1 MVTEINL
8 KDRWGWFNIETD
20 DWCLHNYKLVRKD
33 KVMSRKWSY
42 KERKIVNEVEEVES
56 TYYEWETETGFAFR
70 YTQFPIVLNEY
81 VKLGVISVNQ
91 CLEALKEFEVPNL
104 PEIPRSLGEMTMRDD
119 QMEVLNKLMTK
130 RFGLCHVCTGF
141 GKTEMIAFMCYFY
154 TKVMNWNVLVTSP
167 NAKVLD
173 EIVNRVNSRLGIQ
186 IGVNYPNDSGVLA
199 INAASVSK
207 QKYNHHNYSDYL
219 STIKVV
225 LADEAEACL
234 SPTHHQIYDYC
245 KNRECMYGFS
255 ATPDCYCGKLDVHN
269 GVTEAS
275 FRSKHLL
282 NTFGGSLVNIVPEGF
297 DIDIIDVN
305 VDWWESKSEELRKL
319 KDKFDQEKDPS
330 ILPVNFRTMVDNDI
344 FMQPEFAKL
353 LGKLSEKYTNLL
365 VTINRTEIID
375 YWVDQLPEYKIIEVS
390 GRGYRLRYQGE
401 IKNISI
407 DDLKSMYTEV
417 SLILGSK
424 SLMRGVDLPELVN
437 SVQLSGKSA
446 GTTIQSVGRTAR
458 KKRMRILFIN
468 PDRPIFGYMSQNAER
483 KKLIRMQ
490 YPSELNSIKY
500 LEDNSYRFNIN

>member
-20 DWCLHNYKLVRKD
+20 DWCLHQYKLVRKD
-33 KVMSRKWSY
+33 TIM
-42 KERKIVNEVEEVES
+42 ERKFDWKSKKMINVPKEVES
-56 TYYEWETETGFAFR
+56 TYFDWETETGFAFR

-81 VKLGVISVNQ
+81 VKLRLITVDQ
-91 CLEALKEFEVPNL
+91 CKDALKEFEVPGL
-104 PEIPRSLGEMTMRDD
+104 PEIPKTLGDMTMRDD
-119 QMEVLNKLMTK
+119 QMEVLNKVMTK

-154 TKVMNWNVLVTSP
+154 TKIMHWNVLVTSP

-173 EIVNRVNSRLGIQ
+173 EITCRINDRLGIQ

-199 INAASVSK
+199 INAGSVNK
-207 QKYNHHNYSDYL
+207 QKYNHHNYKDYL

-234 SPTHHQIYDYC
+234 TPTHHQIYDYC

-255 ATPDCYCGKLDVHN
+255 ATPDCYCGKLDIHN
-269 GVTEAS
+269 GVTPTS

-282 NTFGGSLVNIVPEGF
+282 DTFGGSLISIVPSGF
-297 DIDIIDVN
+297 DIDIIKVN
-305 VDWWESKSEELRKL
+305 VNWWTSDDPYLRKL
-319 KDKFDQEKDPS
+319 REEFDEKKDPS
-330 ILPVNFRTMVDNDI
+330 ILPVNFRTLVDNDI
-344 FMQPEFAKL
+344 FMKNSFAKL
-353 LGKLSEKYTNLL
+353 LGKLSEKYSNLL

-375 YWVDQLPEYKIIEVS
+375 YWVNQLPEYKILEVS
-390 GRGYRLRYQGE
+390 GRGYRFRYQGE
-401 IKNISI
+401 IKNITIEDMKSI
-407 DDLKSMYTEV
+407 YTQV
-417 SLILGSK
+417 DLILGSK

-437 SVQLSGKSA
+437 SVQLSGTSA

-458 KKRMRILFIN
+458 KKRMRILFIV
-468 PDRPIFGYMSQNAER
+468 PDNRIFGYSNQNNER
-483 KKLIRMQ
+483 IKLIKVQ
-490 YPSELNSIKY
+490 YPPELNSISY